1 MFKRK
6 KKKEV
11 NNFSNENSKKVE
23 IDININDISYQ
34 LHLFMKQSEYKEGD
48 YIIYAIDYS
57 LEITNNDDWNCLVD
71 YINKNNINI
80 GWYVGD
86 KLKYNYYDTIKSYYN
101 KKITILLYK
110 AYNNDKTDDNVNI
123 FFRLKGIDKVL
134 PTKYTLSISCD

>member
-1 MFKRK
+1 MKYIKYFERI
-6 KKKEV
+6 
-11 NNFSNENSKKVE
+11 NFDD
-23 IDININDISYQ
+23 IDDINDINDISYQ
-34 LHLFMKQSEYKEGD
+34 LHLFMKQSEYKERD

-80 GWYVGD
+80 GWSVGD